1 MKGVSVAVVRGVQK
15 TAVFPV
21 DPGVG
26 AGAPGMASPLPAP
39 SARLYRRLYCRPK
52 SWVQYG
58 PPAATYPTPM
68 SV

>member
-1 MKGVSVAVVRGVQK
+1 MVRGVQK
-15 TAVFPV
+15 TAVFAA
-21 DPGVG
+21 DPGEG
-26 AGAPGMASPLPAP
+26 AGPPGVASPLPRRAG
-39 SARLYRRLYCRPK
+39 ARLYCRPK